1 MTNHTK
7 VHFDLDHLSWL
18 TSPRRQL
25 ELTAVAL
32 GLIRLPRGEGYSFTH
47 RHERQEEVYVVVEGT
62 GTILIDGELVPL
74 VRGDVVRVSPEAR
87 RALRA
92 SEEADL
98 LVICAGGVQ
107 AGYPKNPDA
116 RYLIDDGIPDYD
128 DVPPWYAGRED
139 VRERNRELKARMERS
154 RKRKDR

>member
-7 VHFDLDHLSWL
+7 VHFDFDTMPWL

-47 RHERQEEVYVVVEGT
+47 RHERQEEVYVVIGGSGV
-62 GTILIDGELVPL
+62 LLVDGELVPIE
-74 VRGDVVRVSPEAR
+74 RGDVVRVAPEGR

-92 SEEADL
+92 SDEADL
-98 LVICAGGVQ
+98 LVVCAGGVA
-107 AGYPKNPDA
+107 AGFPRNPDA

-128 DVPPWYAGRED
+128 DMPPWYAGRAD
-139 VRERNRELKARMERS
+139 VQVRNAELKSRMERA
-154 RKRKDR
+154 RERRG